1 MHCTGLNLQLS
12 KEIDES
18 SPPVAHNSSDI
29 KWRSFTASVA
39 NAHVQGIGISHLGT
53 CTSLHM
59 PPAPAGLI
67 AWHWTTLAPPW
78 HPCALNGFPPEPSGE
93 LPHHMHTLIVPHPS
107 KALLLGIVGC
117 LTD

>member
-67 AWHWTTLAPPW
+67 AWHWTTLATSLAPLHAQW
-78 HPCALNGFPPEPSGE
+78 LPSR
-93 LPHHMHTLIVPHPS
+93 TQW
-107 KALLLGIVGC
+107 
-117 LTD
+117 